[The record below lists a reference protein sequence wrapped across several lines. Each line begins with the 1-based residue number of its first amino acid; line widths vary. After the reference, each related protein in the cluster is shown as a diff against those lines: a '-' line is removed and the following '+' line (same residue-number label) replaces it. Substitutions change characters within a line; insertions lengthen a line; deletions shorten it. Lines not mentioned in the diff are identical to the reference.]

1 MSKMINLNK
10 KQVGALLKVM
20 SKDESRAILT
30 SVYIDRWHDGIVM
43 VATNGYVMAILPLD
57 TEDAEPLVGKM
68 IRREAIERWYKLATG
83 KSRLNTME
91 LVEVASED
99 YGQHG
104 SYQEGKY
111 PTWMSVMPS
120 GIADGADTIAFN
132 ADLAKT
138 LQDLDGSEGLAW
150 TVYGRLQPLMASTDN
165 GTYLLM
171 PKKV

>member
-1 MSKMINLNK
+1 MAIELNK

-20 SKDESRAILT
+20 GKDEMRPILA
-30 SVYIDRWHDGIVM
+30 SVYIDRWHDDTVL
-43 VATNGYVMAILPLD
+43 VATNGYVMAMLPLD
-57 TEDAEPLVGKM
+57 AEDAEELVGKM

-91 LVEVASED
+91 LVQVASED

-104 SYQEGKY
+104 SYNDGEY
-111 PTWMSVMPS
+111 PAWRSVVPS

-132 ADLAKT
+132 ADLAKV
-138 LQDLDGSEGLAW
+138 LQDLDGSDGLAW
-150 TVYGRLQPLMASTDN
+150 TVYGRLQPLMANADN

>member
-1 MSKMINLNK
+1 MINLNK

-20 SKDESRAILT
+20 GKDDMRPILA
-30 SVYIDRWHDGIVM
+30 SVYVDKWGDDTVM
-43 VATNGYVMAILPLD
+43 VATNGYIMAILPLD
-57 TEDAEPLVGKM
+57 NEDAEELVGKM

-91 LVEVASED
+91 LVQVASED

-104 SYQEGKY
+104 SYREGNY
-111 PTWMSVMPS
+111 PTWQSVVPS
-120 GIADGADTIAFN
+120 SIADGADTIAFN

-138 LQDLDGSEGLAW
+138 LQDLDGSDGLVW
-150 TVYGRLQPLMASTDN
+150 TVYGKLQPLMASTDN

-171 PKKV
+171 PRKM

>member
-1 MSKMINLNK
+1 MNK

-20 SKDESRAILT
+20 GKDEMRPILA
-30 SVYIDRWHDGIVM
+30 SVYIDKWGDDTVM
-43 VATNGYVMAILPLD
+43 VATNGYVMAILQLD

-91 LVEVASED
+91 LVQVAAED
-99 YGQHG
+99 YGRHG
-104 SYQEGKY
+104 SYQDGKY
-111 PTWMSVMPS
+111 PTWQSVVPS

-150 TVYGRLQPLMASTDN
+150 TVYGKLQPLMANTDN

>member
-1 MSKMINLNK
+1 MNK
-10 KQVGALLKVM
+10 KQVGAFLKVM
-20 SKDESRAILT
+20 DKDEMRPILA

-43 VATNGYVMAILPLD
+43 VATNGYIMAILPLD

-83 KSRLNTME
+83 KSRLDTME
-91 LVEVASED
+91 LVQVASED
-99 YGQHG
+99 YGRHG
-104 SYQEGKY
+104 NYQEGNY
-111 PTWMSVMPS
+111 PKWQGVVPS

-138 LQDLDGSEGLAW
+138 LQDLDGSDGLVW
-150 TVYGRLQPLMASTDN
+150 TVYGKLQPLMASTDN

-171 PKKV
+171 PMKM

>member
-1 MSKMINLNK
+1 MNK
-10 KQVGALLKVM
+10 KQVNALLKVM
-20 SKDESRAILT
+20 GKDEMRPILA
-30 SVYIDRWHDGIVM
+30 SVYIDKWGDDTVM

-91 LVEVASED
+91 LVQVASED
-99 YGQHG
+99 YGRHG
-104 SYQEGKY
+104 SYQEGNY
-111 PTWMSVMPS
+111 PKWQSVVPS
-120 GIADGADTIAFN
+120 GVADGADTIAFN
-132 ADLAKT
+132 ADLAKA

-150 TVYGRLQPLMASTDN
+150 TVYGKLQPLVANTDN